1 MLSDDILSFQFDGNK
16 RSVNIFQKVLPINQ
30 DVSLDTEMSNE
41 WLLREIRM
49 GYYYLAMELQNSNF
63 P

>member
-16 RSVNIFQKVLPINQ
+16 RYVSIFQKVLPINQ

-49 GYYYLAMELQNSNF
+49 G
-63 P
+63 